1 MFYLTVDL
9 ASKFTAAMVTDEAGV
24 VHREWDSRDLSHFA
38 FSESLRQAVVQYDP
52 AHVLIEDV
60 PYSNKFTQAMTKAV
74 TRFQGIIIRDLADHL
89 DRVRFINPST
99 WQKDY
104 PGVGSAP
111 KGLKGAAAE
120 KSRIEA
126 AAAAARDRGYTPPDL
141 VALFTEAQA
150 PGTRIL
156 KKHTASLT
164 KNMTDYVDAFL
175 MSDWLR
181 NHQSELDGISG
192 VQPVMI

>member
-1 MFYLTVDL
+1 MFFLTVDL

-24 VHREWDSRDLSHFA
+24 VHREWDSRDLSAFEFA
-38 FSESLRQAVVQYDP
+38 ATLSQAIQQFDP
-52 AHVLIEDV
+52 AHILIEDV

-74 TRFQGIIIRDLADHL
+74 TRFQGIIIHELADHL

-104 PGVGSAP
+104 PGVGRAP
-111 KGLKGAAAE
+111 KDLKGAAAT
-120 KSRIEA
+120 KYRIEA
-126 AAAAARDRGYTPPDL
+126 AEAAAEKLGYLPPDL
-141 VALFTEAQA
+141 VARYTAAQE

-181 NHQSELDGISG
+181 NHQSELDEISG

>member
-9 ASKFTAAMVTDEAGV
+9 ASKFTAAMVTDDAGK
-24 VHREWDSRDLSHFA
+24 VHREWDSRDLTHFEFA
-38 FSESLRQAVVQYDP
+38 ATLSQAVDQFDP
-52 AHVLIEDV
+52 AVILIEDV

-74 TRFQGIIIRDLADHL
+74 TRFQGIIIHELAGVL
-89 DRVRFINPST
+89 DRIRFINPST

-104 PGVGSAP
+104 PGVGRAP
-111 KGLKGAAAE
+111 KGLKGAAAD
-120 KSRIEA
+120 KARIEA
-126 AAAAARDRGYTPPDL
+126 AQSAAEELGYLPPDL
-141 VALFTEAQA
+141 VQRYIDAQQ

-156 KKHTASLT
+156 KKHTTALT

-175 MSDWLR
+175 ISDWAR
-181 NHQSELDGISG
+181 NHKDELDEISG